1 MSDVGDVAAGLR
13 THLQWLEK
21 FGVTGVP
28 RGGRRERP
36 GSGTGTGTGTG
47 TGAGA
52 GARGESLGLVRLEA
66 VRTEL
71 GDCTRCKLSGG
82 RKTIVFG
89 VGNPDAKLVFVGE
102 APGFHEDE
110 QGEPFVGDAGALLTK
125 MIIAMGRKREDV
137 YICNIIKCRPPG
149 NRNPEPD
156 ELAACEPFLRQQ
168 LGAIR
173 PRAIV
178 ALGKFAAQALLRTD
192 ASISTLRGHFHE
204 YQGIPLMPTY
214 HPAYLLRTPTA
225 KRMVWDDLQLVMKH
239 LADLG
244 V

>member
-1 MSDVGDVAAGLR
+1 
-13 THLQWLEK
+13 
-21 FGVTGVP
+21 
-28 RGGRRERP
+28 
-36 GSGTGTGTGTG
+36 
-47 TGAGA
+47 
-52 GARGESLGLVRLEA
+52 VRLEA
-66 VRTEL
+66 VRSEL

-125 MIIAMGRKREDV
+125 MIIAMGRTREDV

-156 ELAACEPFLRQQ
+156 ELSACEPFLRQQ

-178 ALGKFAAQALLRTD
+178 ALGKFAAQALLRTE

-244 V
+244 A